1 MAERLANPVRRLVQ
15 STRIIAAGDW
25 SYREKSR
32 AGGET
37 GQLITAF
44 NGMIERL
51 EQQRKRLIDME
62 KMAAW
67 REMARRLAH
76 EIKNPLL
83 PIRLTV
89 QELKDQYKGD
99 DPVFGQLLTD
109 STQVVGD
116 ELDSLQK
123 LVKEFSSFARMP
135 EMSPRLGSLSRLLED
150 VAGLYTRP
158 PVSITAA
165 SAIPDIPFDP
175 DQLRRVLV
183 NLFDNSSIALKDQPD
198 GRIQVDLAM
207 AGDEVEIR
215 FSDNGPGI
223 LPDVLPSIFDPY
235 FTTRSE
241 GTGLGLAMVK
251 NIILLHGGSIEVDST
266 AGKGA
271 VFYIRLPVNPAG
283 REA

>member
-1 MAERLANPVRRLVQ
+1 M
-15 STRIIAAGDW
+15 
-25 SYREKSR
+25 
-32 AGGET
+32 
-37 GQLITAF
+37 
-44 NGMIERL
+44 
-51 EQQRKRLIDME
+51 
-62 KMAAW
+62 
-67 REMARRLAH
+67 
-76 EIKNPLL
+76 
-83 PIRLTV
+83 
-89 QELKDQYKGD
+89 
-99 DPVFGQLLTD
+99 
-109 STQVVGD
+109 
-116 ELDSLQK
+116 
-123 LVKEFSSFARMP
+123 
-135 EMSPRLGSLSRLLED
+135 
-150 VAGLYTRP
+150 
-158 PVSITAA
+158 
-165 SAIPDIPFDP
+165 
-175 DQLRRVLV
+175 LV

-251 NIILLHGGSIEVDST
+251 NIILLHGGSIEVDSA